1 MRKLASYIFIFILLA
16 GIFTPFYSVSAQEA
30 PTPTP
35 ASTPNSATSGTLG
48 SNEEG
53 NKAGDK
59 KDDLQIQ
66 PQGSCGFICWGIL
79 TSIQEVTY
87 WILQIMSLFIWL
99 AGSILD
105 KVLSFT
111 IIEFKDNI
119 DRMQGIQVAWILVR
133 DLMNLGFVFL
143 LLYQGLRMILGR
155 SNNAKNVIFGIVLAS
170 ILINFSL
177 FMTKVIID
185 ASNVVTIGFYNAI
198 VEGSQVTE
206 ISSTSNTETK
216 GRELKEG
223 LSGAYVNALGVNSF
237 YSKDSLPP
245 QTPNNQI
252 NLIIIMLAGSILFLM
267 VSVIFLAMAI
277 MFLIRYAVL
286 IVLMMLSPLAVMG
299 IAIPQIQSLQK
310 KWWDA
315 LLGQS
320 LFGPAYMIMTWIIL
334 TLISSQ
340 GFNPLANQNA
350 NWTKLF
356 IGGEADSVGLIIN
369 FIVIIVLTIM
379 SLTIAK
385 QQADKGGVKM
395 SQWTTKATTFAGGV
409 ALGGTAALGRNTV
422 GKMAESISNREDFKG
437 WASRSAIGK
446 GMLKTTRG
454 VASGSF
460 DVRRSRA
467 GEAVAKATGVDLGKG
482 IPWNQKAGQ
491 GGYSKAQSERIR
503 KETEFTKSLKPS
515 DAKYDEAKLLDKE
528 IKRKAKEAQQEIDKI
543 KEKEFK
549 PEGAIG
555 TEKEKAEKDLE
566 ESQTKLKGLEEE
578 KEKLE
583 KEEREA
589 VLEESKREI
598 RRKIDLAT
606 DRIKKEEEVNQ
617 KLKEVFK
624 VKNKV
629 FEEAKA
635 TFDEQNNKEIAKLQK
650 IVDQKAGNEAGLN
663 EEFDKRKSNYAD
675 RVEEA
680 GAISR
685 YAKLILA
692 SGTGAVVGGMV
703 GGPIGAAVGA
713 GYGASTIGSDVVTK
727 AERLRIANKIR
738 NTTAEARELSK
749 KEIKKLQRTLNNP
762 DATPEER
769 TEAAKKLGIDK
780 PEDEDN
786 E

>member
-422 GKMAESISNREDFKG
+422 GASADRLAQSRKFQE
-437 WASRSAIGK
+437 WAGRSRLGE
-446 GMLKTTRG
+446 GLLKTTRG

-467 GEAVAKATGVDLGKG
+467 GEAVTKATGVDLGHG
-482 IPWNQKAGQ
+482 IPWNQKAGE
-491 GGYSKAQSERIR
+491 GG
-503 KETEFTKSLKPS
+503 FTKTHQDKTEKREKFGKSLGT
-515 DAKYDEAKLLDKE
+515 DA
-528 IKRKAKEAQQEIDKI
+528 AKEMYAERLSNKKLVRGGSSSSYNTLFGVMGRSNRVIASKILNDQITPLTAKEETLQNRENQLNQQIANMTNEITTLSALNN
-543 KEKEFK
+543 
-549 PEGAIG
+549 GAGPTIG
-555 TEKEKAEKDLE
+555 TPQRTRLDTLQDATLNPPPAG
-566 ESQTKLKGLEEE
+566 SPPGTPPIPANRNSLIFAQYQLNGTQ
-578 KEKLE
+578 
-583 KEEREA
+583 A
-589 VLEESKREI
+589 
-598 RRKIDLAT
+598 DLARLAGELGRLRGLVT
-606 DRIKKEEEVNQ
+606 SNGLTNTNPRSAIINPVTGTSRQ
-617 KLKEVFK
+617 PR
-624 VKNKV
+624 
-629 FEEAKA
+629 A
-635 TFDEQNNKEIAKLQK
+635 DEQN
-650 IVDQKAGNEAGLN
+650 
-663 EEFDKRKSNYAD
+663 Y
-675 RVEEA
+675 
-680 GAISR
+680 
-685 YAKLILA
+685 
-692 SGTGAVVGGMV
+692 
-703 GGPIGAAVGA
+703 
-713 GYGASTIGSDVVTK
+713 
-727 AERLRIANKIR
+727 
-738 NTTAEARELSK
+738 
-749 KEIKKLQRTLNNP
+749 
-762 DATPEER
+762 
-769 TEAAKKLGIDK
+769 
-780 PEDEDN
+780 
-786 E
+786 